1 MKFGRVTAFL
11 YGAFRARYPFSFFLE
26 EEKEVARAM
35 LDPVLRT
42 GQRVLDAGC
51 GDGHVTQG
59 LLEKNMAFRF
69 VCLDASKSMME
80 RIPEHPDI
88 DKRVGSLECSGLSD
102 DTFDV
107 ILCLGVAEYLREP
120 IVVLREF
127 HRMARPDAIL
137 LITFSPPGF
146 LNYLR
151 WILGRRLTL
160 LDENECRTLLNQ
172 SGWTIISQGRT
183 MLQYQFMAKKS

>member
-1 MKFGRVTAFL
+1 M
-11 YGAFRARYPFSFFLE
+11 
-26 EEKEVARAM
+26 RAM
-35 LDPVLRT
+35 IDPVLRT
-42 GQRVLDAGC
+42 GQRILDAGC

-69 VCLDASKSMME
+69 VCLDASTSMME

-88 DKRVGSLECSGLSD
+88 DKRVGSLEHSGLSD

-151 WILGRRLTL
+151 WILGRRLML